1 MRRTVFGAIRT
12 VSVTTLTDAV
22 GRTVERE
29 TFFLA
34 TRLVVELDVELVVEL
49 VVELDV
55 EDVEGELEGLAALGA
70 LLGADVLLVG
80 TNAAVL
86 PVPAPPHAAS
96 TVAPATATAAKD
108 ARRGKRVDR
117 VGREVTK
124 SPGTNWPGRHDFSSD
139 AQRCRRERNA
149 HVVQIGY

>member
-29 TFFLA
+29 TFFWA
-34 TRLVVELDVELVVEL
+34 ARLVVELDVEL